1 MYRAYSRKQYDVLIF
16 CHMCEL
22 VDITSEDVIIGCSG
36 RPLMIDAIHQED
48 YTIIRKIIDSQPEK
62 QKNQRAQDILTKVY
76 TYGFGNLGKL
86 RESLISYACRE
97 YLDGNRQILPA
108 LLSPQMAGN
117 ALTHIKIE
125 DISLYEIPIALFN
138 PRLKVLEM
146 KGNGLTALPISEA
159 NKQGLCEKLT
169 SLTVSENSL
178 FALPE
183 DLFRL
188 PSLVKLNASG
198 NQIEKV
204 PAEMWTAPVLKDLNL
219 SRNRISR
226 LPCPSYVHLEDE
238 QEFVCRK
245 SFSHLLPISSP
256 SQAILLVSTRQ
267 AYFKSASKLSSEA
280 QQLGFGL
287 TNLDLSSNRLSIA
300 PRGLPCLA
308 PLLKLLKL
316 NSNCITHLGHLSD
329 YPSTLITLDVSKNA
343 AVQCIQ
349 PSPEPPKVVCIQSQL
364 EHKSGSCFHF
374 SHTSLSKLKFLYLN
388 HNQLTNVL
396 LETQAGGGRENTG
409 GDMEEEGRGRK
420 RGGSGGGGGGGGGEQ
435 PIKELLFPQLQ
446 SLRLSNNQLQQV
458 PQSVHKHKGLCELAI
473 DGNLGISH
481 IPSNLHN
488 LTQLFVLKYTGVSD
502 PVVDE
507 LKRFETAQQILIYL
521 KTREKK

>member
-1 MYRAYSRKQYDVLIF
+1 
-16 CHMCEL
+16 MCEL
-22 VDITSEDVIIGCSG
+22 VDITSKDVIIGCSG

-48 YTIIRKIIDSQPEK
+48 YAIIRKIIDSQSEK
-62 QKNQRAQDILTKVY
+62 QKHQCAQDLLTKVY
-76 TYGFGNLGKL
+76 TYGFGNLGKR

-97 YLDGNRQILPA
+97 YLDGNQQILPA
-108 LLSPQMAGN
+108 LLSPQIAGN

-138 PRLKVLEM
+138 QRLKVLEL
-146 KGNGLTALPISEA
+146 KRNGLSALPISEA
-159 NKQGLCEKLT
+159 NKQGLCENLT

-183 DLFRL
+183 NLFRL
-188 PSLVKLNASG
+188 PSLVKLDASG

-204 PAEMWTAPVLKDLNL
+204 PMEIWTGPVLKDLIL
-219 SRNRISR
+219 SRNRISS
-226 LPCPSYVHLEDE
+226 LPCPSYRHLDDG
-238 QEFVCRK
+238 QEFVHHK
-245 SFSHLLPISSP
+245 SFSHLFPISSS
-256 SQAILLVSTRQ
+256 SQVMLLVSTRQ
-267 AYFKSASKLSSEA
+267 AYFESAVKSSSKT
-280 QQLGFGL
+280 QQPGFGL
-287 TNLDLSSNRLSIA
+287 TNLDLSSNCLSIV

-316 NSNCITHLGHLSD
+316 NSNCITHLGHPSD
-329 YPSTLITLDVSKNA
+329 YPSTLVTLDVSKNA

-364 EHKSGSCFHF
+364 EQKSGSCSHF
-374 SHTSLSKLKFLYLN
+374 SHASLSKLKFLYLN
-388 HNQLTNVL
+388 HNQLTSVL
-396 LETQAGGGRENTG
+396 LETQAGGGRNNAG
-409 GDMEEEGRGRK
+409 GNVEEEERGRK
-420 RGGSGGGGGGGGGEQ
+420 RGGSGGGRESEQ
-435 PIKELLFPQLQ
+435 PTMELLFPQLQ
-446 SLRLSNNQLQQV
+446 SLRLSSNQLQQV
-458 PQSVHKHKGLCELAI
+458 PQSVHKQRELCELAI
-473 DGNLGISH
+473 DGNPRISH

-507 LKRFETAQQILIYL
+507 LKRFETAQQMLIYL